1 MPARDLEMASLGNGI
16 IEGTALMDTLAA
28 FGHYPESLLRP
39 VILVSYWRYRFNEMF
54 TGVRVSL
61 DLHVRSTVVAGRL
74 GIGER
79 DLELRGGVVE
89 VKGPRLELPVT
100 LQRMKLL
107 ETDWSRFSKYSHCID
122 SHLAQPGMMARLW
135 PSGRGPQR

>member
-1 MPARDLEMASLGNGI
+1 MASLSNGI
-16 IEGTALMDTLAA
+16 INGNELLDTLAA
-28 FGHYPESLLRP
+28 FGHYPESPLRP
-39 VILVSYWRYRFNEMF
+39 IIVISYWRYRFNEMF

-61 DLHVRSTVVAGRL
+61 DLRIRSTVVAGGL

-79 DLELRGGVVE
+79 GLELRGGVVE

-107 ETDWSRFSKYSHCID
+107 ETDWSRFSKYGQCID
-122 SHLAQPGMMARLW
+122 THLTHPGMMARLW
-135 PSGRGPQR
+135 PSGRVTQR